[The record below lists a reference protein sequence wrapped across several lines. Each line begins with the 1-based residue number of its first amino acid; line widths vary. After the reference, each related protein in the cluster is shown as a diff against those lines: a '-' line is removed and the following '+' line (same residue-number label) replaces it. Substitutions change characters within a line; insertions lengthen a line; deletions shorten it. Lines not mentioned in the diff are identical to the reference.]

1 MTDNPTNIPPK
12 FQKYNR
18 WLKYG
23 VLSIVG
29 LIALIFIWI
38 SNTDLPSFEDLENPK
53 YDLASVIYDAKG
65 TPFGRYYIEDRV
77 AISYE
82 QLSENVKM
90 HSLSQKMTVSIVI
103 VELMFGL

>member
-23 VLSIVG
+23 VLAVVG

-53 YDLASVIYDAKG
+53 YDLASP
-65 TPFGRYYIEDRV
+65 PFTQIRY
-77 AISYE
+77 
-82 QLSENVKM
+82 
-90 HSLSQKMTVSIVI
+90 
-103 VELMFGL
+103 